1 VAGKHIVILGPPG
14 SGKGTQAVR
23 IAEKLDLRHIST
35 GDVLRDAVNRETKL
49 GLEASDYM
57 NRGLLVPDE
66 LMLGLIAEKLAEIG
80 DSGWILDGYP
90 RTLPQ
95 AEALGGMLAEQ
106 DMRIDHVLLID
117 VDSEVI
123 VKRLSERRVCSKCKA
138 VYSLSTLESPDEA
151 CRKCGGELVK
161 RPDDEEDTV
170 RRRLKVYEEQTA
182 PVVDYYRNG
191 GLVTVKGAGGIDKI
205 TAEIL
210 RVLQ

>member
-1 VAGKHIVILGPPG
+1 MAGKHIVVLGPPG

-23 IAEKLDLRHIST
+23 VAESLGLRHLST
-35 GDVLRDAVNRETKL
+35 GDVLRDAVDRETKL

-80 DSGWILDGYP
+80 DSGWILDGFP
-90 RTLPQ
+90 RTLAQ
-95 AEALGGMLAEQ
+95 AEALTGMLAEQ
-106 DMRIDHVLLID
+106 DRRIDHVLLID
-117 VDSEVI
+117 VDPEVI
-123 VKRLSERRVCSKCKA
+123 IKRLSERRICSKCKA
-138 VYSLSTLESPDEA
+138 VYSLGKLESPEEA

-161 RPDDEEDTV
+161 RPDDEEETV

-182 PVVDYYRNG
+182 PVVGYYCDG
-191 GLVTVKGAGGIDKI
+191 GLVTVNGAGRIDEI